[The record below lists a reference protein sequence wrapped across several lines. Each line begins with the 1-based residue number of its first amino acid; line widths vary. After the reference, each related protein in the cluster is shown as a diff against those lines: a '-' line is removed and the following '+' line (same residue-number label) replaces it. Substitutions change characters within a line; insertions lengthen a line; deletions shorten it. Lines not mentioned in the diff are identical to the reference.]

1 MTFSKS
7 ASLCDTEGSY
17 ICVIPCKLRLHV
29 TKQLEKVCLSWC
41 FSRQLCIVHCVGCSV
56 AAACFLPVHW
66 GGLCF
71 VCTPGDAL
79 PSILLV
85 FVLQKLPEH
94 TVEKQLRCSPCQS
107 SRGKTVIKLQQQ
119 KMNGLQIFSSVLRGE
134 IKVQLQSSDTCVVV
148 MAGCR

>member
-66 GGLCF
+66 GGVMLCMHTGGRTALHSFSVCF
-71 VCTPGDAL
+71 VEVARTY
-79 PSILLV
+79 
-85 FVLQKLPEH
+85 
-94 TVEKQLRCSPCQS
+94 
-107 SRGKTVIKLQQQ
+107 
-119 KMNGLQIFSSVLRGE
+119 RGE
-134 IKVQLQSSDTCVVV
+134 IAEMLSMPEQRRKDSHQAPATENERPADFFFSS
-148 MAGCR
+148 AW